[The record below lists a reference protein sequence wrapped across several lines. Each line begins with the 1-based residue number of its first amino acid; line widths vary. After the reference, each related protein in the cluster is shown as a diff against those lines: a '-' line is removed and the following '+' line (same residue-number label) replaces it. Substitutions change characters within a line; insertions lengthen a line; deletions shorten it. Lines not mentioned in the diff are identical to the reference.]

1 MKKLLFA
8 MLAAFLAMPAG
19 YCQTKDTTGL
29 AQMVSDII
37 NNVEKNRQNRNKRI
51 DNYEGKG
58 TMVFFARKIAGGFEE
73 VSGINWLAKDGTPT
87 IEAWYRLKT
96 NDTLDAM
103 PPVAAEGGSVLR
115 FYFQGG
121 DSLTLRCMDYAK
133 MKLSDKGIN
142 EYSGEYYEVYYLRA
156 YYPMTVRDMVIL
168 KGNTITAFRLELSD
182 RTIMEPIQG
191 FEQEKM
197 TEFFDALDIER
208 MIEAAEFQRK
218 DD

>member
-8 MLAAFLAMPAG
+8 ILAAFLAMPAG
-19 YCQTKDTTGL
+19 YCQTGGRGL
-29 AQMVSDII
+29 EQTAIEII
-37 NNVEKNRQNRNKRI
+37 KEVLQEQEKNQI
-51 DNYEGKG
+51 EFNYEGKG

-87 IEAWYRLKT
+87 VQAWYRLKT
-96 NDTLDAM
+96 NDTLDAV

-133 MKLSDKGIN
+133 MKLSDKGMN
-142 EYSGEYYEVYYLRA
+142 LYSGEYYEDYSLRA

-197 TEFFDALDIER
+197 TELFDALDMEKMAHITEMQR
-208 MIEAAEFQRK
+208 MS
-218 DD
+218 D